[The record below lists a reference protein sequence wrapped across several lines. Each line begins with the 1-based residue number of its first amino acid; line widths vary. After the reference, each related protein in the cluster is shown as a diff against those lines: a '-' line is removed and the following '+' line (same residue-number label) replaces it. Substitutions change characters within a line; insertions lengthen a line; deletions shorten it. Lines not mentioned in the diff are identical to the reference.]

1 MLTQQK
7 SEKGQALIFIVIG
20 FVVLLGF
27 VGLAI
32 DGGRVYSDRRH
43 AQNSADAAS
52 LAGGAAAALTMENS
66 RLFYEAYD
74 CGQDDGRL
82 TEAIQA
88 AYNAAI
94 ARAASNGFTI
104 DTDVSDFHGVTVV
117 CGVDTSSGFVDKYM
131 DVTVDLTTVTH
142 AYFAQ
147 LFANESLKSQVFAVT
162 RVRPR
167 IPFAWGHAVVA
178 LGKQDCSGNKYGT
191 IFGGTSEVTIVGGGV
206 FSNGCMNGNG
216 QPFNVTVTGGTIMY
230 AGELDPGNGHWSYE
244 NGGTGGNYPTHAL
257 HPLPD
262 NATEIPR
269 PDCNDPRAHVVTT
282 LRESD
287 FPLPYPGLW
296 CVTGSADIKIN
307 GGEICAV
314 DCNNPGRVT
323 IVFDHANVEINGG
336 KALVKLSSPENTP
349 DPSPAVPGLLFY
361 MAEGSLDIT
370 GNNTTYLEGT
380 IYAPNGEIKMH
391 GTAGM
396 KPTFNTQ
403 LVGEHVDVAGN
414 YDMDI
419 VFDQGRSYQ
428 IPTGIE
434 LNR

>member
-1 MLTQQK
+1 MIIQHK

-20 FVVLLGF
+20 FVVILGF

-66 RLFYEAYD
+66 RLFYDQYN
-74 CGQDDGRL
+74 CGGDLREV
-82 TEAIQA
+82 TEA

-94 ARAASNGFTI
+94 ARAASNGFVI
-104 DTDVSDFHGVTVV
+104 DRDVTDFHGVKVE
-117 CGVDTSSGFVDKYM
+117 CGVDYSTGFEDKYM
-131 DVTVDLTTVTH
+131 DVIVDLTTVTQ

-147 LFANESLKSQVFAVT
+147 FFSNESLTSQVTATT

-178 LGKQDCSGNKYGT
+178 MGKQDCSGNKYGT
-191 IFGGTSEVTIVGGGV
+191 IFGGTSEVNIVGGGV

-216 QPFNVTVTGGTIMY
+216 QPFNVTVTGGTLMY
-230 AGELDPGNGHWSYE
+230 AGQLDPGNGDWSYQ
-244 NGGTGGNYPTHAL
+244 NGSTSGTYPQHAL

-262 NATEIPR
+262 RATEIPH
-269 PDCNDPRAHVVTT
+269 PDCNDPRAHHVTT
-282 LRESD
+282 LKESD
-287 FPLPYPGLW
+287 FPLKEEGLW
-296 CVTGSADIKIN
+296 CVDGTADVKIN

-323 IVFDHANVEINGG
+323 IVFEHGDVEINGG
-336 KALVKLSSPENTP
+336 NALVKLSSPENTP
-349 DPSPAVPGLLFY
+349 DPSPGVPGLLFY
-361 MAEGSLDIT
+361 LAEGSLELT

-396 KPTFNTQ
+396 QPTFNTQ
-403 LVGEHVDVAGN
+403 LVGEHVDVTGN
-414 YDMDI
+414 YDLDI

-428 IPTGIE
+428 IPTCIE